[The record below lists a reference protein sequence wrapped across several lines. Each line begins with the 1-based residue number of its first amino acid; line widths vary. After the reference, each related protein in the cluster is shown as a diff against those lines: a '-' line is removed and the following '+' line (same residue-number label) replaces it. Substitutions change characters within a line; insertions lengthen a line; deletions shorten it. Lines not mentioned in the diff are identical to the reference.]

1 MPAWFRQLDDR
12 LGDGIEAVVR
22 WRHRRRLRR
31 LGWADALEPWNARD
45 SGAQSAPHGGPMRA
59 GNAVDVLIDGA
70 EALPAIEAAILG
82 ARRSVHIA
90 CWHASPDFKMTR
102 GPQSRPLRDVLAEAA
117 SRVPVRLL
125 MWGGPPLPV
134 YQPTRRTVR
143 SAVEGFERDSRVEC
157 AVDSRGK
164 LVHCHHEKIVVV
176 DGEVAF
182 VGGLDFTDLQG
193 DRYDTSEH
201 QPRPELRWHDV
212 AARVRGPAVV
222 DIERHFAGRWNEVT
236 GQRVAEPTA
245 PAPAGPLGV
254 QVVRTMPEKTYSFV
268 PNGDFSALKAY
279 VAALHSAERFVY
291 LENQFLWSPEI
302 IDVLSERLRNAPEGF
317 RLLLVLP
324 IRPSDAKETTR
335 GQLGRLLTA
344 DDGRG
349 RLLATTIVG
358 RAAPGSPPVYVHAK
372 VGIVDDRWLT
382 LGSVNL
388 NERSLFND
396 TEVNVVTHDG
406 DFTRSTRLRLW
417 SEHTERPIDELDRE
431 PCEVVDDTWRPI
443 AEEQAD
449 RARRGLPLTHRLS
462 LLDKVSRRIDR
473 LEGPMRGLLVD
484 G

>member
-1 MPAWFRQLDDR
+1 MPAWFTQLDDR
-12 LGDGIEAVVR
+12 LGDGIEALLR
-22 WRHRRRLRR
+22 WRYRRRLRR
-31 LGWADALEPWNARD
+31 LGWADALKPSE
-45 SGAQSAPHGGPMRA
+45 SGDIPALHGSPIRT
-59 GNAVDVLIDGA
+59 GNAVDVLIDGG
-70 EALPAIEAAILG
+70 EAFPAIEEAILG

-90 CWHASPDFKMTR
+90 CWHASPDFRLTR
-102 GPQSRPLRDVLAEAA
+102 GPQARPLRDVLAEAA
-117 SRVPVRLL
+117 SSVPVRLL
-125 MWGGPPLPV
+125 LWGGPALPV
-134 YQPTRRTVR
+134 YEPTRRTVR
-143 SAVEGFERDSRVEC
+143 SAVEGFVRDSAVQC

-164 LVHCHHEKIVVV
+164 LVHCHHEKIVIV

-182 VGGLDFTDLQG
+182 VGGLDLTDLQG

-201 QPRPELRWHDV
+201 QPRPGLRWHDV
-212 AARVRGPAVV
+212 AARIRGPAVV
-222 DIERHFAGRWNEVT
+222 DVERHFVGRWREIT
-236 GQRVAEPTA
+236 GQRVPEPAAPEPT
-245 PAPAGPLGV
+245 GSVGL
-254 QVVRTMPEKTYSFV
+254 QVVRTMPEKTYSFA
-268 PNGDFSALKAY
+268 PRGDFSVLAAY
-279 VAALHSAERFVY
+279 IAALGSAERFVY

-302 IDVLSERLRNAPEGF
+302 VDVLSERLRNAPEGF

-344 DDGRG
+344 DEGRG

-358 RAAPGSPPVYVHAK
+358 RQGQGSPPVYVHAK

-382 LGSVNL
+382 LGSANL

-396 TEVNVVTHDG
+396 TELNVVTHDQ
-406 DFTRSTRLRLW
+406 DFARNTRLRLW
-417 SEHTERPIDELDRE
+417 SEHTERPVGELDRD
-431 PCEVVDDTWRPI
+431 PCAVVDDTWRPI

-462 LLDKVSRRIDR
+462 LLDNVSRRVDR